1 MNDRD
6 ERYEREREERIRRRA
21 YALWEQEGR
30 PKGRDQVH
38 WDEATELIA
47 IEDNQE
53 ATTVPLASSVRR
65 LGPEGEPIEEARAVR
80 NLGEFPTM
88 TDQSEQTYPPR
99 YEAAEA
105 AEAASRSRAGKSASS
120 GSAQRRK

>member
-6 ERYEREREERIRRRA
+6 EREREERIRRRA

-47 IEDNQE
+47 IEDNHGT
-53 ATTVPLASSVRR
+53 ATIPLASSVRR
-65 LGPEGEPIEEARAVR
+65 LGPEGEPIEEAEMVR

-88 TDQSEQTYPPR
+88 TDQAEQTYPPD

-105 AEAASRSRAGKSASS
+105 GSAPRSGRSASS
-120 GSAQRRK
+120 GSTQRRK